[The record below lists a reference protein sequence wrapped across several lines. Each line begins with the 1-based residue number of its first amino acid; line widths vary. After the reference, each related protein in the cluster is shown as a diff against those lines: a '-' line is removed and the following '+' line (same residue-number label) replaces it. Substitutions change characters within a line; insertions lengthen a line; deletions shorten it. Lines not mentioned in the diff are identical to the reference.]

1 MQNLRLRLCRFTRRV
16 DTYVTGFRSPAILS
30 CNNSVVQVVTDLV
43 AKNELDSS
51 EFALRLL
58 YTQLLREVLAIA
70 VIPAL
75 NLTSRLAP
83 AGLEY
88 DAKSR
93 TVHLDRDAQQTC

>member
-1 MQNLRLRLCRFTRRV
+1 M
-16 DTYVTGFRSPAILS
+16 
-30 CNNSVVQVVTDLV
+30 TDLI
-43 AKNELDSS
+43 AKNESDSS
-51 EFALRLL
+51 KLALRLL
-58 YTQLLREVLAIA
+58 NTQLLREVLAIA

-88 DAKSR
+88 DTKSR